1 MSLQPQA
8 IPPIPEETIRVA
20 RAILPKGNVFTQ
32 MRDELGTFFRDEDF
46 LDLFS
51 EKGQPAES
59 AWRLALVMV
68 MQYSEGLTD
77 RQAADAVRT
86 RIDWKYA
93 LSLEITDPGFDFSVL
108 SEFRSRLLVKQA
120 ERRLFDGIL
129 LQFRERGWIKER
141 GKQRTDSTHVL
152 AAVRAVNRLECVGE
166 TMRHALNI
174 LAEVAPDWLL
184 EQMKP
189 EWSKRYQSRFSDFRL
204 PKGEKLRIELAE
216 EIGADGRYLL
226 EKVYASTNY
235 AWLQELPAI
244 ETVRSIW
251 IQQYHASEQGVLWRK
266 DQELPPSAILIQ
278 SPYDIEA
285 RYSKKKNTRWV
296 GYKVHFTEGCDSDQP
311 HFILEV
317 TTTSSTDPDGGVI
330 ENIHERLAEKQ
341 VLPAQHLV
349 DKGYVDA
356 ENIAKSQQI
365 HQVDL
370 VGPALPDTSW
380 SSKEAE
386 RFDHSKFSIDWKT
399 KSVICPAGQ
408 KSRDWGHIPD
418 RHGKPSLR
426 IRFPLPVCR
435 SCPLHAQCTPVSAK
449 VLILRPDQQS
459 FQALQDARTRQETPE
474 FRALYAKRAGIEGT
488 VAQAVRTC
496 EVRRSRYIGM
506 EKLNLQ
512 AFLTATSMNVLRACH
527 WVAEEKHAAK
537 PSSRFAKLIASVQHV
552 SAA

>member
-20 RAILPKGNVFTQ
+20 RAILPKGNIFTQ

-46 LDLFS
+46 LDFFS

-68 MQYSEGLTD
+68 MQYAEGLTD

-108 SEFRSRLLVKQA
+108 SEFRSRLLANQA
-120 ERRLFDGIL
+120 ERRLFDVML
-129 LQFRERGWIKER
+129 SQFRERGWIKER

-166 TMRHALNI
+166 TIRHALNI

-204 PKGEKLRIELAE
+204 PKSEKSRVELAE

-226 EKVYASTNY
+226 EKVYTSTDY
-235 AWLQELPAI
+235 LWLQELPAI
-244 ETVRSIW
+244 ERVRCIW
-251 IQQYHASEQGVLWRK
+251 IQHYHASEQGAVWRK
-266 DQELPPSAILIQ
+266 DQELPPSALLIQ

-285 RYSKKKNTRWV
+285 RYSKKKSTAWV

-311 HFILEV
+311 HFLLEV
-317 TTTSSTDPDGGVI
+317 TTTLSTTPDGDVL
-330 ENIHERLAEKQ
+330 EDLHERLAEKQ
-341 VLPAQHLV
+341 VLPDQHLV
-349 DKGYVDA
+349 DTGYVDA
-356 ENIAKSQQI
+356 ENMAKSQQD
-365 HQVDL
+365 HQIDL

-386 RFDHSKFSIDWKT
+386 RFDQSQFSIDWEA

-459 FQALQDARTRQETPE
+459 FQALQEARKRQETPE

-496 EVRRSRYIGM
+496 EIRRSRYIGLK
-506 EKLNLQ
+506 KLNLQ

-527 WVAEEKHAAK
+527 WLAEEKHAAK
-537 PSSRFAKLIASVQHV
+537 PSSCFAKLVASVQQQE
-552 SAA
+552 AA